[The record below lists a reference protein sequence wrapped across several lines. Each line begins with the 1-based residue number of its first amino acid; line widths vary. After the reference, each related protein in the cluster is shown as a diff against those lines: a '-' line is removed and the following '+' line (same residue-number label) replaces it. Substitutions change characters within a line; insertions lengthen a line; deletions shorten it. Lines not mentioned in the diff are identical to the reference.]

1 MTLLRLVQRD
11 ASLRLMTLTIHRLSG
26 TLGAEIH
33 GANLLGGLSNADFDE
48 IHQAFLDHK
57 VIVLRGQHG
66 LSPDQQKDFARR
78 FGTLNIHPYVK
89 GMDDHPELMEII
101 KEPDEK
107 TNFGGGWHSDMSF
120 LEEPALGSVL
130 HAIDVPPYGGDTLF
144 ADQQAAYDRLSA
156 GLKKTLEGMT
166 AIHTASR
173 EYGADGYSAAVRQS
187 MDAKAA
193 PDAPE
198 YEHPV
203 IRTHPETGRKG
214 LFINPAFTLRFA
226 GWSRKESR
234 PLLSY
239 LFDLSREERNTCRVR
254 WQEGDVT
261 MWDNRCVW
269 HYALNDYHGH
279 RRHMRRATIN
289 GDKPR

>member
-1 MTLLRLVQRD
+1 
-11 ASLRLMTLTIHRLSG
+11 
-26 TLGAEIH
+26 
-33 GANLLGGLSNADFDE
+33 
-48 IHQAFLDHK
+48 
-57 VIVLRGQHG
+57 
-66 LSPDQQKDFARR
+66 DQQKDFARR

-144 ADQQAAYDRLSA
+144 ADQQAAYDRLSD
-156 GLKKTLEGMT
+156 GLKATLQGMT
-166 AIHTASR
+166 AIHTASK

-234 PLLSY
+234 PLLNY